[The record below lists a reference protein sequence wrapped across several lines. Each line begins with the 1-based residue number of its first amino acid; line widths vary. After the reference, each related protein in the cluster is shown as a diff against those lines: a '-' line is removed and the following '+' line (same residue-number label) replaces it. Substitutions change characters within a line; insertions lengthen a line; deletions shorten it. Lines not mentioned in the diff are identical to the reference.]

1 MKRFTRE
8 ELLPLARRQPEV
20 LVDLFLD
27 LQARLNLNSTNS
39 SRPPAT
45 DGLAKPAPKSSAK
58 KPAANPVASRGIPAT
73 PCCQSNIPTRSRSI
87 GWAAVPAASA
97 QAWRCTTNPC
107 WLTNA
112 AKCLICHPCAC
123 W

>member
-27 LQARLNLNSTNS
+27 LQARLHLNSTNS

-45 DGLAKPAPKSSAK
+45 DGLAKPAP
-58 KPAANPVASRGIPAT
+58 NPDIS
-73 PCCQSNIPTRSRSI
+73 
-87 GWAAVPAASA
+87 
-97 QAWRCTTNPC
+97 
-107 WLTNA
+107 
-112 AKCLICHPCAC
+112 
-123 W
+123 